1 MKRGTPQKEETKK
14 ALSLV
19 EKESFSSRR
28 VPSGITSNPVGR
40 RRVQTGTPFS
50 SSFTSSFLG
59 DMMMISFVVV
69 WSNGEKHT
77 KRFSLF
83 DNDETRYNVAK
94 KKRPPQTTRH
104 QEEEVSSSFPFSS
117 SSKKVVLFFLSGAFR
132 RRPFCCWWC
141 WWCKGI
147 AQSLSVKSSVFFCGL
162 FETIFGLDLHSGAYI

>member
-59 DMMMISFVVV
+59 DMMISFVV

-83 DNDETRYNVAK
+83 DNNETR
-94 KKRPPQTTRH
+94 
-104 QEEEVSSSFPFSS
+104 
-117 SSKKVVLFFLSGAFR
+117 
-132 RRPFCCWWC
+132 
-141 WWCKGI
+141 
-147 AQSLSVKSSVFFCGL
+147 
-162 FETIFGLDLHSGAYI
+162 

>member
-1 MKRGTPQKEETKK
+1 MERNTQKGFLSSIIMKR
-14 ALSLV
+14 V
-19 EKESFSSRR
+19 
-28 VPSGITSNPVGR
+28 
-40 RRVQTGTPFS
+40 
-50 SSFTSSFLG
+50 
-59 DMMMISFVVV
+59 
-69 WSNGEKHT
+69 
-77 KRFSLF
+77 
-83 DNDETRYNVAK
+83 NVAK

-162 FETIFGLDLHSGAYI
+162 FETIFGLDLHSGVHYLGF